1 MNFSCGNRGSGL
13 SKTMR
18 VAAMILVSVGAV
30 LLFHARAYAQDNWS
44 ASRNAE
50 WGTQRAVCQMYGWC
64 GGGGGAGQLIAGPD
78 PCFLAQNAMR
88 PCTSNRGEAN
98 GLDPHLVGTWELPF
112 KAVPGCSRST
122 STAPT
127 SSTAKP
133 TTASH
138 RAGSFSAGKGHW
150 SLKAKTGYAD
160 FGNYLYQAP
169 DVFIATGQRGAVAW
183 LRPALAKAVMR
194 PCAQRQPAAKPVV
207 DPSLVGTWKLPIKNG
222 FWVWEISGSGEYKFP
237 QRSGRRRAFAHRH
250 RFRQGRPLVS
260 EGDDRTSGI
269 CRQRPLPVSVAEY
282 PDGNGKAGR
291 RRLAERGRMHP
302 GALRGVRVRVKSR

>member
-88 PCTSNRGEAN
+88 PCTSNTGEAN

-112 KAVPGCSRST
+112 KAGPWVLEIDVNGTYKFHSEANDSVP
-122 STAPT
+122 
-127 SSTAKP
+127 SST
-133 TTASH
+133 
-138 RAGSFSAGKGHW
+138 GSFSAGNGHW

-222 FWVWEISGSGEYKFP
+222 FWVWEISGSGEYKFHSEAGDGAP
-237 QRSGRRRAFAHRH
+237 SHTGTVSARDGRWSLRATT
-250 RFRQGRPLVS
+250 G
-260 EGDDRTSGI
+260 
-269 CRQRPLPVSVAEY
+269 LPGYA
-282 PDGNGKAGR
+282 DNGLYLFQSPNILMATGKLG
-291 RRLAERGRMHP
+291 
-302 GALRGVRVRVKSR
+302 GAAWLSAAACTPAP

>member
-1 MNFSCGNRGSGL
+1 MLEIDVNGTY
-13 SKTMR
+13 K
-18 VAAMILVSVGAV
+18 
-30 LLFHARAYAQDNWS
+30 FHS
-44 ASRNAE
+44 
-50 WGTQRAVCQMYGWC
+50 
-64 GGGGGAGQLIAGPD
+64 
-78 PCFLAQNAMR
+78 
-88 PCTSNRGEAN
+88 EAN
-98 GLDPHLVGTWELPF
+98 DS
-112 KAVPGCSRST
+112 VP
-122 STAPT
+122 
-127 SSTAKP
+127 SST
-133 TTASH
+133 
-138 RAGSFSAGKGHW
+138 GSFSAGNGHW

-160 FGNYLYQAP
+160 FGDCLYQAP

-207 DPSLVGTWKLPIKNG
+207 DPSLVGTWKLPIKNE
-222 FWVWEISGSGEYKFP
+222 VSGCG
-237 QRSGRRRAFAHRH
+237 RSPAAASTSSTAKRETARLRHRH